1 MAKQKQTNLTVSRV
15 LLESLVPRKAPANEE
30 FQLVRPNDQL
40 HLRFQLINGEVDRSS
55 NKIVGLL
62 GEEPIYYA
70 IWLGPQHR
78 VEAPIAPGD
87 RPKDFAG
94 ASRIAGESRIVVE
107 IPKGTPF
114 TVATLLDL
122 AAYALVLD
130 DRALPETKTHDE
142 EPDASVTAIEVPTSL
157 VLSPTMPNRFVAET
171 QAITHGDVTELWR
184 ARLGHVVRNKVI
196 EPPLREVKARAI
208 WQRPEDPRFKPPRP
222 LDSEDRKCLVE
233 QTTGEKSQPISVKQL
248 WLSSQGAFFD
258 AEGEWAEG
266 TLAAYRQR
274 VITGRDLHVE
284 VVKRGYLTP
293 FGHPASITTLT
304 ERQFLKDESGET
316 TAVLISEDFLT
327 IGASEVRLDSDS
339 IPFITYEGRGTP
351 FVKVTAS
358 DSGSGAIGARQVVLA
373 NGAKIRLKNG
383 YVLTRGGEDL
393 RITFRATD
401 RSGQQGICFDMPT
414 VFITENVAYQSG
426 KKTALNKLSKWFGEK
441 ANQDFITAGLN
452 SQPIAWAD
460 PPDGSISNRAGSV
473 QTTTSICFGLDLP
486 DLHTNDPADVEA
498 ELEASGRPAFY
509 PAVRSARIVDL
520 AVSTNYGGAPP
531 ELEVHM
537 AQRYLE
543 HGSGGDNIDLGY
555 LDLPPSNTNVVIP
568 TTEATGMMSLG
579 LNVETFGQRTGGGV
593 DFSGGTWDPEEALA
607 GLLDGLVPKLLGA
620 IDLAEI
626 ISSIDLSLDSSDRGL
641 PTMSVEPIVADNGIP
656 SGACFHFQ
664 WEPEIQ
670 SFPEEGDKTFVVTA
684 DFGGTEGNDDGK
696 VPEIP
701 ANSFGDRETRALLDI
716 RTCTDGTQTFEVSL
730 ERFAL
735 LVPPKIPVVALLFER
750 LRYRNV
756 QGNGSATADI
766 GDWFFINQLGWLE
779 PIKDLLLDVLGLGAP
794 MFEGGIFIDFDLPL
808 PGLTLGVVGIHGIQL
823 GLDVN
828 MPDSGGSSLGF
839 ALSSQEDPFIVTIM
853 GFGGN
858 GSFALALDSK
868 KIVYIK
874 GSTAVMF
881 ELAVNVFVVSA
892 AVSVSLGTFIIYEVN
907 KQDQGEVTLGAYAT
921 VAGAISIIGLVKISG
936 AVTVALIYN
945 VTTKVLRGVASVTGE
960 VSVVVFKGTATHDVE
975 VKVTL
980 GDDSNKARRLAASAG
995 SDNSAS
1001 FGDRYSSKQWDQ
1013 YCNAFAD

>member
-15 LLESLVPRKAPANEE
+15 LLESLVPRKMPVNEE
-30 FQLVRPNDQL
+30 YQLVRPDDQL

-55 NKIVGLL
+55 NTIVGLK

-78 VEAPIAPGD
+78 VEAPITPGGM
-87 RPKDFAG
+87 PKDFAG

-107 IPKGTPF
+107 IPNGTPF

-130 DRALPETKTHDE
+130 DRALPEAKPNDL

-157 VLSPTMPNRFVAET
+157 VLSPTTGNRFVAGT

-184 ARLGHVVRNKVI
+184 ARLGRVVGNRVI
-196 EPPLREVKARAI
+196 EPPRREVKARAI
-208 WQRPEDPRFKPPRP
+208 WQRPEDPGFVPPRP
-222 LDSEDRKCLVE
+222 LDHDDRRLLVE

-266 TLAAYRQR
+266 TLTAYRQR

-327 IGASEVRLDSDS
+327 IGAGEVCLDSDS
-339 IPFITYEGRGTP
+339 IPFIPYQGRGTP

-358 DSGSGAIGARQVVLA
+358 DSGSGEIGARQVVLA
-373 NGAKIRLKNG
+373 NGANITIDKG

-393 RITFRATD
+393 RIAFSATD
-401 RSGQQGICFDMPT
+401 RSGQEGICFEMPT
-414 VFITENVAYQSG
+414 VFITEDVAYQSG
-426 KKTALNKLSKWFGEK
+426 KKTALNKLNKWFDERG
-441 ANQDFITAGLN
+441 NQDFVTAGLN

-460 PPDGSISNRAGSV
+460 PPEGSISNRAGSV

-486 DLHTNDPADVEA
+486 GLHTNDPVDVEA

-520 AVSTNYGGAPP
+520 AVSTNYGGASP
-531 ELEVHM
+531 ELEVNI

-543 HGSGGDNIDLGY
+543 HGSGDNNIDLGY
-555 LDLPPSNTNVVIP
+555 LDLPTPNVVIP

-579 LNVETFGQRTGGGV
+579 LKVATFGQRTGGGI
-593 DFSGGTWDPEEALA
+593 DFSGGTWDPADALA
-607 GLLDGLVPKLLGA
+607 ELFDGFPKLLGA
-620 IDLAEI
+620 INLADI
-626 ISSIDLSLDSSDRGL
+626 ISSIEDLSLDLSDRGL
-641 PTMSVEPIVADNGIP
+641 PTMSVEPIVTDNGIP

-664 WEPEIQ
+664 WEPEIH
-670 SFPEEGDKTFVVTA
+670 SFPKEGDKTFVVTA
-684 DFGGTEGNDDGK
+684 DFGGGEEENDEDK
-696 VPEIP
+696 MSEIP
-701 ANSFGDRETRALLDI
+701 ANSFGVRETRALLDI

-756 QGNGSATADI
+756 QNNGSATADI
-766 GDWFFINQLGWLE
+766 SDWFFINQLGWLE
-779 PIKDLLLDVLGLGAP
+779 PVKDLLLDVLGLGTP

-823 GLDVN
+823 GLDIN
-828 MPDSGGSSLGF
+828 MPDSGASSLGF

-858 GSFALALDSK
+858 GSFSLALDSK
-868 KIVYIK
+868 KIVYVK

-960 VSVVVFKGTATHDVE
+960 VSAVVFKGTATHDVE
-975 VKVTL
+975 VKVAL

-1001 FGDRYSSKQWDQ
+1001 FGDRYSSPQWDQ
-1013 YCNAFAD
+1013 YCKAFAD